1 MLEGAV
7 NGVALDPR
15 LSAPINF
22 TVKRRPGRPMPSL
35 SFLTQALVALNR
47 LFGVI
52 AFTGGVCLLAKCG
65 YHLLQGTRSWSQ
77 SYFAVFFGVA
87 MVLVSIVYLRAR
99 SWRRRREVGG
109 EASSHDH

>member
-1 MLEGAV
+1 M
-7 NGVALDPR
+7 
-15 LSAPINF
+15 S
-22 TVKRRPGRPMPSL
+22 SL
-35 SFLTQALVALNR
+35 SFLAHVFVALNR

-52 AFTGGVCLLAKCG
+52 ALTGGVCLLAKCG

-77 SYFAVFFGVA
+77 SYFAVLFGAA
-87 MVLVSIVYLRAR
+87 MVFVGIVYLRAR